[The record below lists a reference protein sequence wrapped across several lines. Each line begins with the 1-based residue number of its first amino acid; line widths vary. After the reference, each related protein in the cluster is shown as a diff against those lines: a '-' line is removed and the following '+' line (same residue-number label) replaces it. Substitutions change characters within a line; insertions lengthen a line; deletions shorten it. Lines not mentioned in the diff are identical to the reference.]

1 MLTAIVRT
9 GRFLAAHPLTRDR
22 KLRAF
27 IRFARWQIVSRLHA
41 ESVVPWIEGTR
52 LAVRRGMTGAT
63 GNIYAGLHE
72 FADMAFVL
80 HFLRPG
86 DLFADIGANVGSYTV
101 LASGVRGARTAAFE
115 PDPEAAAALRRNVA
129 LNHLEGLVAVRE
141 MALGAAPGE
150 ARLTVG
156 LDTTNR
162 IVAAGAGPART
173 VRMDTLDRALDGQ
186 APILAKLDVEGY
198 ESEVLR
204 GAAVTLASPKL
215 KAVLTEDRSAP
226 VVEVLR
232 GAGFELHGYDAFTRR
247 LAPSDSRRSANLLF
261 IRDEAFVRS
270 RLVEAP
276 AIRVLGVRL

>member
-1 MLTAIVRT
+1 MLTAIARI
-9 GRFLAAHPLTRDR
+9 GHFLAAHPLTRDR

-27 IRFARWQIVSRLHA
+27 VRFAHWQIVSRLHA
-41 ESVVPWIEGTR
+41 ELVVPWIEGTR

-86 DLFADIGANVGSYTV
+86 DPFADVGANVGSYTV
-101 LASGVRGARTAAFE
+101 LASGVRGARTVAFE

-129 LNHLEGLVAVRE
+129 LNRLEGLVAVRE
-141 MALGAAPGE
+141 TALGAAPGE
-150 ARLTVG
+150 ARFTVG

-173 VRMDTLDRALDGQ
+173 VRVDTLDRALDGQ

-198 ESEVLR
+198 EPEVLR

-247 LAPSDSRRSANLLF
+247 LVPPDSWQGANLLF